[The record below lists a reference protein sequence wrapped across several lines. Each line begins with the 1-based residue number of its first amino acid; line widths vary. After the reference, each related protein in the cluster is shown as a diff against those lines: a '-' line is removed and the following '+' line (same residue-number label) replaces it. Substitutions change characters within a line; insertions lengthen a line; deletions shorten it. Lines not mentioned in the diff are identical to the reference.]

1 MTRRIFAVIGLVFC
15 SAAMSD
21 LSAQTPDKNGL
32 KKTKMTTKLA
42 KGTFEVKI
50 TPQAEDP
57 DGEPMIGRL
66 AMTKQFVGD
75 LSGTSKGQML
85 GFQSTSVEG
94 SGGYV
99 AMERVTGTLGGLKGS
114 FILQHIGTMK
124 PGKYEMNIS
133 VVPDSGTEE
142 LKGISGKF
150 KIIIEGE
157 KHLYEFEYSI
167 PKAL

>member
-1 MTRRIFAVIGLVFC
+1 MMKKFFACIGLVFC
-15 SAAMSD
+15 LAAIID
-21 LSAQTPDKNGL
+21 LNAQTADKNSV

-66 AMTKQFVGD
+66 IMTKQFVGD
-75 LSGTSKGQML
+75 LAGTSKGQML
-85 GFQSTSVEG
+85 GVQSTSVEG

-99 AMERVTGTLGGLKGS
+99 AVERLICTLNGLKGS
-114 FILQHIGTMK
+114 FILQHIGTMQ

-133 VVPDSGTEE
+133 VIPDSGTEE

-150 KIIIEGE
+150 KIIIEDK

-167 PKAL
+167 PKI